1 MAMLHIVN
9 NRSILKNPKPARE
22 LKVEDALLYL
32 DQVKS
37 RTQLQTVAI
46 FFDCQRE
53 EFVIPPNALQLGILL
68 IE

>member
-1 MAMLHIVN
+1 MAMLQIAN
-9 NRSILKNPKPARE
+9 DRSILKNPKPARE

-46 FFDCQRE
+46 FIDCQ
-53 EFVIPPNALQLGILL
+53 A
-68 IE
+68 